1 MITVGKITGWY
12 GIQGWVK
19 VYSYTKPITNI
30 LTYSP
35 WQLCQQGQWQTVTV
49 AEGRM
54 QGKGLVARFESC
66 QDRDQA
72 ARFLGAEI
80 AIQRDQL
87 PSTEAGEYYWTDLV
101 GLTVINTEGI
111 TLGQIDHLLET
122 GANDVLVVK
131 GTQERLIPFLL
142 ERVVLE
148 IDLSKRLMRVDWEI
162 DF

>member
-35 WQLCQQGQWQTVTV
+35 WQLCQQGQWQTVMV
-49 AEGRM
+49 AEGRA
-54 QGKGLVARFESC
+54 QGKGLVARLESC

-72 ARFLGAEI
+72 ARFIGAEI
-80 AIQRDQL
+80 AINREQL
-87 PSTEAGEYYWTDLV
+87 PPTSAGEYYWSDLI
-101 GLTVINTEGI
+101 GLTVVNTEGI

-142 ERVVLE
+142 ERVILE